1 MVKKKTLILL
11 NQASTSIEFIYWY
24 YEDSTSS

>member
-11 NQASTSIEFIYWY
+11 NQSSISIEFIYWY
-24 YEDSTSS
+24 YEDPTSS